1 MDVFSLNKGG
11 IKMIEN
17 KFEATNQRDAVI
29 KKILKMKLTSADL
42 EWLAEG
48 IIEIANEMIDE
59 KINYSDEV
67 KI

>member
-1 MDVFSLNKGG
+1 
-11 IKMIEN
+11 MIEN